1 MNSWIKT
8 SEQLPTQNGDYL
20 IAQRILD
27 HIVYDVVHW
36 ALNLRMVDEY
46 DFDGEEYH
54 RSGFYDYDSEWGY
67 VERTNVLAWKPIEE
81 YIEE

>member
-1 MNSWIKT
+1 
-8 SEQLPTQNGDYL
+8 
-20 IAQRILD
+20 
-27 HIVYDVVHW
+27 
-36 ALNLRMVDEY
+36 MVDEY
-46 DFDGEEYH
+46 DFDGEEYN